1 MKPNFLFVL
10 YYYQNKKGILD
21 FLHLL
26 KVELK
31 KDLNLVI
38 LNFYIKILLVI
49 IFSCIGLSVADNRT
63 R

>member
-49 IFSCIGLSVADNRT
+49 IFSDIGLSVADNRT